1 MPAARGRAPAASTSS
16 AAAAAAP
23 ARLDQG
29 DSDRDD
35 DKQAKRKDVVR
46 LGGVQGVGNEV
57 VYVFQDALVALI
69 GDSTRGD
76 AAPPPADVDE
86 LESDDADSPP
96 STFLPILDFDLTFS
110 PPNAEAALAAALAS
124 SPTTTTPQHP
134 LPLAAVSLATLRDSN
149 KAPHRLYLRHASTHA
164 PLVEL
169 DPLDPRCFAAPSFT
183 TWIAPAPLTK
193 SGKPFKSR
201 AAARRAVQPSQQAVV
216 PTGAGGLVDALA
228 QYAALGSRS
237 EGIRLDATLA
247 IELVPAGTGTGR
259 VTLHLHLQAALDPHV
274 FVPKPYSRPRRILLD
289 FLLPATA
296 PGAPGGDETAPR
308 EAGTDYFYACLER
321 ARRTVRGVPVPVR
334 SGGEVGEA
342 GKVESAADREAQRRR
357 DAKGKGRARDD
368 DDDDAPAR
376 EQQGDDDGGGPE
388 DEQLYPPGLTV
399 PLMPFQARSVR
410 WMLRREG
417 RRVVPRAV
425 EAREG
430 EGEGEGGGEEEG
442 GDERMRLL
450 GGEEEEEGL
459 DGEAPGGSG
468 SGLSRDRGDDDDAD
482 EERAPPILA
491 DLEPAELAA
500 LRRGPLWERVSLAF
514 LPPRPRS
521 ADDEHDD
528 EHDEEAPKPLELWLN
543 RTSLALSERDPLEAM
558 QQGGASGTA
567 TPVKK
572 EGEGED
578 AVGEVGEVGEGARVS
593 ARAVGGQ
600 EGHGLLAE
608 EVGLGKTVE
617 VLSLVLI
624 HTDKHRRKLGAYF
637 NPVTD
642 SDVQP
647 SGLTLIIAPTAI
659 VGQWQSE
666 IARLAPALRV
676 LRYEGVKALKDAQ
689 SAQRVAKRFDVVLTT
704 FDVLRKEVV
713 FARKPAQR
721 GLRNKREIRYRRS
734 LLVELD
740 FLRVVMDE
748 AQMVGDAVGPTSET
762 ASLIS
767 RRFSW
772 AVTSTPLRDK
782 IADMR
787 PLLTFLRVEP
797 IASGRASLQRLLEET
812 PSFKRLWN
820 EIGERTLKAQVQHEL
835 FLPPQKR
842 FIVPVD
848 LTPVERF
855 YYDQRYADALATL
868 GLAIDGTPQ
877 VGANV
882 KWSPDRPEMIRALE
896 ALRQLAMHPQ
906 VGSQNRGKLALG
918 RVVRTVAEVHAVM
931 LDKAVADIQ
940 GAQRAMLLARV
951 RRAQYLCWDEGVEAR
966 FETALELFGS
976 AVDELDPVIEEVS
989 DEVHRVWKERK
1000 KDDGRASSDSPTA
1013 EGLAGA
1019 LELGFRSTEGASKDD
1034 VMNDKERTLSSRI
1047 GALRNRLRD
1056 LLFVKHLAL
1065 FISGNAA
1072 FSLKRTDDEA
1082 RFYAEAESLRQ
1093 TVLQPYESAVDR
1105 SQALLKRQLDARD
1118 DGNGELDILDME
1130 VSFNK
1135 EGHGLRAI
1143 QTFEDAATTSDI
1155 LNGLAELID
1164 QYRSLVIQMMFT
1176 RVSIAGDNATG
1187 EEYEDRAALQEKLDV
1202 TLEAYTVLVGEW
1214 SYGVSGVR
1222 SAAADDYKAI
1232 AERLLYNQ
1240 EVLPEA
1246 GSPPARGIEGD
1257 DLPDD
1262 LDEAMA
1268 GVVGAIGGPTGRWAR
1283 GSKRKAPA
1291 QDESDESDDGEGED
1305 DEEAS
1310 DGEYDAG
1317 DKKGKR
1323 RAKPAIKKRKKAPGK
1338 KTRVQA
1344 KRTANKK
1351 HNSYKDFVAPSLE
1364 SGHSPADVLRYEL
1377 HVERLEAKGD
1387 GNEFAEVVPL
1397 RSLIKQLREAAE
1409 RSTVQNEI
1417 AILDRERNRLTQNLA
1432 KLEKVA
1438 DRLRAE
1444 LADLFHAFNER
1455 IVYFANLQKLSDD
1468 VADPDMA
1475 HKSWRGLL
1483 VEQEVLRQEEHEH
1496 KADIESK
1503 QSRRRYLENLNSNDN
1518 DNEDDQERTCPI
1530 CADQFDRG
1538 VLTTCGHL
1546 TCQKCFKAWSSIKR
1560 SCALCKQ
1567 ELTPGSYST
1576 VIYGKSASNQAQPE
1590 PDQGTAAG
1598 DKPERYVD
1606 SHGVSHDVAFEEAPP
1621 NLAELRDDTL
1631 DEITEIQTAAPL
1643 SSKSDFITKTVKHLR
1658 RIDPEAKVVIFS
1670 AWIDALD
1677 LLMESFTRNGL
1688 KFVRLEGANGK
1699 GKKEGVVK
1707 LFQEDATISTFF
1719 LHTRSQSAGL
1729 NLTVARYVFLVE
1741 PLLAS
1746 HLELQ
1751 AVARVHRITQTKQT
1765 VVYQFAVSDTVDRR
1779 VADLRARQGTSLF
1792 LKDSLVDAEKE
1803 SRLVQQKDRAKTSVN
1818 DATEDEDDL
1827 ARCILAPEA
1836 FLTLQR
1842 SLLPQRLQ
1850 QHDPADPVAV
1860 RGDGDGD
1867 GDVDMAPVAGPSSA
1881 LLRHPDD
1888 PDVQAAALAGMAAAG
1903 RVALEREGQGRGA
1916 SDSGSGSGARE
1927 EVGPQ

>member
-1 MPAARGRAPAASTSS
+1 MPAARGRRQAASASTSS
-16 AAAAAAP
+16 APAAP
-23 ARLDQG
+23 DHA
-29 DSDRDD
+29 DSDNDD
-35 DKQAKRKDVVR
+35 GERAQRKTAVR
-46 LGGVQGVGNEV
+46 LAGVQGVANEV
-57 VYVFQDALVALI
+57 VYVYEGALVALI
-69 GDSTRGD
+69 ENAAPGPGGGG
-76 AAPPPADVDE
+76 APPPDAADVDVDE
-86 LESDDADSPP
+86 LEADDAEPP
-96 STFLPILDFDLTFS
+96 ITFLPILDLDLTFA
-110 PPNAEAALAAALAS
+110 PPNAEAALSAALS
-124 SPTTTTPQHP
+124 SSRTTPPRP
-134 LPLAAVSLATLRDSN
+134 LPLGPVLLEAMRDSS
-149 KAPHRLYLRHASTHA
+149 KAPHRLYLRHPSTRA
-164 PLVEL
+164 PLIEL
-169 DPLDPRCFAAPSFT
+169 DPLDPACFAAPSYT

-201 AAARRAVQPSQQAVV
+201 AAARRAPQPAPRPVV

-228 QYAALGSRS
+228 QYAALGAAH
-237 EGIRLDATLA
+237 EGVRVAASLA
-247 IELVPAGTGTGR
+247 IALDLGAPGR
-259 VTLHLHLQAALDPHV
+259 VTLHLRLRAALDPAR
-274 FVPKPYSRPRRILLD
+274 FLPKPYSRPRRILLD
-289 FLLPATA
+289 YLLPATA
-296 PGAPGGDETAPR
+296 PGAGTGTGAGPEDEAAPR
-308 EAGTDYFYACLER
+308 EAGTDYFYACLGR
-321 ARRTVRGVPVPVR
+321 APRTVRGVPVGV
-334 SGGEVGEA
+334 GGEGEGEGGA
-342 GKVESAADREAQRRR
+342 GSAAEEEAQRRR
-357 DAKGKGRARDD
+357 AAKGKGRARDA
-368 DDDDAPAR
+368 DADA
-376 EQQGDDDGGGPE
+376 DDGLEDEDGPE
-388 DEQLYPPGLTV
+388 DEQLYPAGLTV

-417 RRVVPRAV
+417 KRVVPRAC
-425 EAREG
+425 EA
-430 EGEGEGGGEEEG
+430 GEGGEEVQDAGEG
-442 GDERMRLL
+442 GDTRML

-459 DGEAPGGSG
+459 DGEAPSG
-468 SGLSRDRGDDDDAD
+468 SSSRAGRPSSHDDDDVEE
-482 EERAPPILA
+482 EERAPPVLA

-500 LRRGPLWERVSLAF
+500 LRRGPLWERVALKFLA
-514 LPPRPRS
+514 PPRP
-521 ADDEHDD
+521 ADDDVDD
-528 EHDEEAPKPLELWLN
+528 EAEGEDKTLAPLELWLN
-543 RTSLALSERDPLEAM
+543 RTSLALSERDPLEGVP
-558 QQGGASGTA
+558 GGAGASA
-567 TPVKK
+567 APVKK
-572 EGEGED
+572 DGDEEGGEAD
-578 AVGEVGEVGEGARVS
+578 EGARAG
-593 ARAVGGQ
+593 ARVLGGQ

-624 HTDKHRRKLGAYF
+624 HTDKNRRKLAAYF

-659 VGQWQSE
+659 VGQWQAE

-676 LRYEGVKALKDAQ
+676 LRYEGVKALKEAQ
-689 SAQRVAKRFDVVLTT
+689 SAAHVAKRFDVVLTT

-820 EIGERTLKAQVQHEL
+820 EIGERTLKSQVQHEL
-835 FLPPQKR
+835 FLPPQQR

-848 LTPVERF
+848 LTAVERF
-855 YYDQRYADALATL
+855 YYDQRYADALGTL

-877 VGANV
+877 VGADV
-882 KWSPDRPEMIRALE
+882 AWSPDRPDMIRALE
-896 ALRQLAMHPQ
+896 TLRQLAMHPQ
-906 VGSQNRGKLALG
+906 VGAANRGKLSLG

-951 RRAQYLCWDEGVEAR
+951 RRAQYLCWDDDVESR

-976 AVDELDPVIEEVS
+976 AVDELDPVIDEVS

-1000 KDDGRASSDSPTA
+1000 EDNVRATSDSPTD

-1065 FISGNAA
+1065 FISGNAS
-1072 FSLKRTDDEA
+1072 FSLKRTEDEA

-1093 TVLQPYESAVDR
+1093 TLLQPYESAVER
-1105 SQALLKRQLDARD
+1105 SQALLKQQLDARD
-1118 DGNGELDILDME
+1118 DLNGELDILDME
-1130 VSFNK
+1130 IGFNK

-1143 QTFEDAATTSDI
+1143 QTYEDAATTSDI
-1155 LNGLAELID
+1155 LNGYAELID

-1176 RVSIAGDNATG
+1176 RVSIAGDNASG

-1246 GSPPARGIEGD
+1246 GSPPPRGIDDD

-1262 LDEAMA
+1262 LGEAMA
-1268 GVVGAIGGPTGRWAR
+1268 GVMGAIGGPTSRWAR
-1283 GSKRKAPA
+1283 GSKRKAAA
-1291 QDESDESDDGEGED
+1291 QDSDDSDGGEGDD
-1305 DEEAS
+1305 DEES
-1310 DGEYDAG
+1310 DGEYGAG

-1323 RAKPAIKKRKKAPGK
+1323 KAKPATKKRKKAPGK

-1351 HNSYKDFVAPSLE
+1351 HNSYKDFVAPTLE

-1377 HVERLEAKGD
+1377 HVERLEAKGE
-1387 GNEFAEVVPL
+1387 GNEFAEALPL

-1409 RSTVQNEI
+1409 RSTSPHEV

-1444 LADLFHAFNER
+1444 LALVTTAFNER

-1468 VADPDMA
+1468 VADPDMQ

-1483 VEQEVLRQEEHEH
+1483 LEMESLRQEENEH

-1503 QSRRRYLENLNSNDN
+1503 QSRRRYLKNLNSSDN
-1518 DNEDDQERTCPI
+1518 QQEDEERTCPI
-1530 CADQFDRG
+1530 CADTFSRG

-1560 SCALCKQ
+1560 SCAMCKQ

-1576 VIYGKSASNQAQPE
+1576 VIYGKTASDQAQPE
-1590 PDQGTAAG
+1590 PNKSATG

-1606 SHGVSHDVAFEEAPP
+1606 SHGVTHDVAFEEATP
-1621 NLAELRDDTL
+1621 ELSELHDATL
-1631 DEITEIQTAAPL
+1631 DQIAEIQTAAPL

-1658 RIDPEAKVVIFS
+1658 RVDADAKVVIFS

-1699 GKKEGVVK
+1699 GKKEGVAK
-1707 LFQEDATISTFF
+1707 SFQEDQEVAAFF

-1803 SRLVQQKDRAKTSVN
+1803 SRLVQQKDRAKTNVKRL
-1818 DATEDEDDL
+1818 DDLTEDEDDL
-1827 ARCILAPEA
+1827 ARCILSPEA

-1850 QHDPADPVAV
+1850 QHDRAGAAAHANANV
-1860 RGDGDGD
+1860 DGND
-1867 GDVDMAPVAGPSSA
+1867 DVEMAPVAGPSGA
-1881 LLRHPDD
+1881 LLRHPHD
-1888 PDVQAAALAGMAAAG
+1888 PDVQAAALGGMAAAG
-1903 RVALEREGQGRGA
+1903 RVALEQEGQGRVA
-1916 SDSGSGSGARE
+1916 SGSGSSARV
-1927 EVGPQ
+1927 VGGG